1 MSSIADLVVSLSA
14 DSASFRDSM
23 NQAQQSLDA
32 LKQKTSDAGNALS
45 TLSNV
50 IENVVSV
57 EVLRRLADFGA
68 SVVESAAQIGHLS
81 AALGIS
87 AETYQGLAYAAQE
100 AGVPA
105 EAFAGVMEKLQKNL
119 ELLASG
125 GGGPAARVFAQ
136 LGLSA
141 TNADGSLRSAADTLE
156 DLAHSKIFN
165 AESAAEKLAQVM
177 IITGARMGDATLIVN
192 ALKGSLGDLTA
203 VTKQAQD
210 EGLAFSNATVAGA
223 EQMETKFTAIWTRIK
238 VLVGTAIV
246 SAYED
251 PLKALASSGYSL
263 GSVPA
268 QPGANQPTTGSKP
281 PGPAVVDPTQAKQ
294 LQSFQETY
302 QKLLQTQ
309 QEDADYQ
316 AKLRV
321 AYEQGAAAVAQVE
334 AAHAA
339 DKAQLE
345 LLEAAQRDH
354 VTATQAEINAV
365 REAAS
370 ANALNTKAAA
380 EQKTIEDALTASQ
393 KKYSDQVTAVMAETD
408 GLTEKENK
416 LAQALGILE
425 QQLLAGNISWDEYV
439 QRAKAAQQV
448 LDSIG
453 ENQGDKQFGKG
464 LSSDLDTLFG
474 KMTDFSAM
482 LAEKQKTKG
491 KDSIFAQLTQD
502 ADEFTASL
510 EKLLLKLLVINPLL
524 NTLGLGDQGNGKQ
537 LPTLF
542 GNTSGGGAP
551 GTAATSSSPFAG
563 IETAAM
569 SGGKSVLSFL
579 SGLFGGTTGP
589 GSAVDADSATGA
601 SLNSDIVD
609 ALSGGAFG
617 GVGAGAP
624 VFDPFNPDDAAGF
637 GFASGGD
644 FDVDGSGGTDSQR
657 VSFLASPGEHVS
669 IMSEAAMRGR
679 SASPGSSTRGGDL
692 HITQNI
698 SGIHSDTFRAN
709 RHQIIGDVTHA
720 ISMARRYAK

>member
-1 MSSIADLVVSLSA
+1 MANIADLVVSLSA
-14 DSASFRDSM
+14 DIASFRSGMEEASDHL
-23 NQAQQSLDA
+23 AAIRQQS
-32 LKQKTSDAGNALS
+32 SDAGSALS

-57 EVLRRLADFGA
+57 EAIRRIADFGA

-105 EAFAGVMEKLQKNL
+105 DAFAGIMEKLQKNL

-125 GGGPAARVFAQ
+125 GGGPAAKVFAD

-156 DLAHSKIFN
+156 DLAHDKIFN
-165 AESAAEKLAQVM
+165 AESSAEKLAQVM

-210 EGLAFSNATVAGA
+210 AGLAYSNATIAGA
-223 EQMETKFTAIWTRIK
+223 EEMETRLSAIWTRIK
-238 VLVGTAIV
+238 VGFGTAIV

-251 PLKALASSGYSL
+251 PFAALASAGHSL
-263 GSVPA
+263 SSVPA
-268 QPGANQPTTGSKP
+268 QPGANRPTATGSKP
-281 PGPAVVDPTQAKQ
+281 PGPPVVDPEQAKQ
-294 LQSFQETY
+294 LQNFQETY
-302 QKLLQTQ
+302 QKLLQTE

-316 AKLRV
+316 AQLRT
-321 AYEQGAAAVAQVE
+321 AYQQGAAAVAQVA

-365 REAAS
+365 REAAA
-370 ANALNTKAAA
+370 ANAINTKAAT
-380 EQKTIEDALTASQ
+380 EQKQIEDALTASQ
-393 KKYSDQVTAVMAETD
+393 KKYSDQVTAVMTETD
-408 GLTEKENK
+408 GLTEKQNK
-416 LAQALGILE
+416 LADVLGILE
-425 QQLLAGNISWDEYV
+425 QQLVSGDIQWDEYV

-448 LDSIG
+448 IDNIG
-453 ENQGDKQFGKG
+453 ANQGDAQFGKG

-474 KMTDFSAM
+474 KMTDFTAM
-482 LAEKQKTKG
+482 MEEKQKTKG

-502 ADEFTASL
+502 TDEFTASL

-537 LPTLF
+537 LPTLL
-542 GNTSGGGAP
+542 GNSGGGSTAASP
-551 GTAATSSSPFAG
+551 FSAIGTAA
-563 IETAAM
+563 I

-579 SGLFGGTTGP
+579 GGLFGGPTGTSTTT
-589 GSAVDADSATGA
+589 DADSETGA

-609 ALSGGAFG
+609 ALS
-617 GVGAGAP
+617 AGAL
-624 VFDPFNPDDAAGF
+624 G
-637 GFASGGD
+637 GFAGGGE
-644 FDVDGSGGTDSQR
+644 FDVDGNGGTDSQL
-657 VSFLASPGEHVS
+657 VAFKATPGEHVS
-669 IMSEAAMRGR
+669 VMSDVAAAARASR
-679 SASPGSSTRGGDL
+679 SAGPGTSGGGSP
-692 HITQNI
+692 ININMPI
-698 SGIHSDTFRAN
+698 SGVHADTFRAN
-709 RHQIIGDVTHA
+709 RHQMIGDLTHA
-720 ISMARRYAK
+720 MSTARRYSR